1 MIKIWKEILKSLF
14 YTHCLSPF
22 LFFYH
27 ISTINNKMF
36 PWRKLECY
44 GIFPPPQCLSFLSPF
59 HDLRNEKK
67 KKKPTSLYWFEQK
80 CLIFVSKKW
89 KQLWFFQELLTQ
101 SLFSPNQESQRL
113 GRAGSGRPVQ
123 CTMGM
128 LYDIAKAPLASCFF
142 SYNNCLSFRFQCFP
156 FVFTIT
162 EGCFIAFH
170 QAGCHG
176 DQQLLYAVK
185 ITLLPW

>member
-1 MIKIWKEILKSLF
+1 MICF
-14 YTHCLSPF
+14 
-22 LFFYH
+22 
-27 ISTINNKMF
+27 
-36 PWRKLECY
+36 
-44 GIFPPPQCLSFLSPF
+44 FPPPQCLSFPSPF

-67 KKKPTSLYWFEQK
+67 KKKTSLYQFEQK
-80 CLIFVSKKW
+80 CLILSIKNESNCGS
-89 KQLWFFQELLTQ
+89 FQELLTQ

-113 GRAGSGRPVQ
+113 LRAGSGNSVQ
-123 CTMGM
+123 CIVGTPS
-128 LYDIAKAPLASCFF
+128 DIAKAPLASCFF
-142 SYNNCLSFRFQCFP
+142 PYNNCLSFRFQCFP

-185 ITLLPW
+185 ITLLP